1 VTKIILEKYKMQD
14 FAQNLHLPLHDE
26 GNNTEY
32 KLALLGIGS
41 AKDRE
46 FKVNL
51 MEALLQ
57 LGVDIPVQEVRDID
71 RLLAYGITGIP
82 ALIFNGRVVVQ
93 KVVPSMDD
101 LRTILGLLFHARQ
114 ENWTIRNIVVPTD
127 FSATAQNAYKYALHM
142 ARMLG
147 AKVRLVHVHP
157 KNVDTAGTILLDGA
171 PEELHYKQE
180 LLESWSITG
189 SSQVGVQGS
198 KKMEVVPEM
207 IKGLVIEELRT
218 ISRRRDTD
226 LIVMGATGE
235 NKLLGRFL
243 GGISSEVA
251 RKAHCP
257 VLLVP
262 RNTDFVPFRKI
273 LYGCNYLARE
283 GAMVARA
290 LQVAKAYRSELHLVH
305 VVSSKEDKPF
315 VQHLP
320 IGGLDAAPPVFLS
333 HVVHPDVLQGLSIC
347 ADEHD
352 ADLLA
357 MGTVHRPFFEDTF
370 RRNLTREMA
379 FQAHVPL
386 LIFHAED

>member
-1 VTKIILEKYKMQD
+1 MH
-14 FAQNLHLPLHDE
+14 NE
-26 GNNTEY
+26 GNHTEY

-46 FKVNL
+46 FKANL
-51 MEALLQ
+51 MEALRE
-57 LGVDIPVQEVRDID
+57 LGMDIPVQEIRDID

-82 ALIFNGRVVVQ
+82 ALIFNGQVVVQ
-93 KVVPSMDD
+93 KVVPGTDD

-114 ENWTIRNIVVPTD
+114 EKWKIRNIVVPTD
-127 FSATAQNAYKYALHM
+127 FSVTAQNAYQYALSM

-147 AKVRLVHVHP
+147 AKVQLVHVHP
-157 KNVDTAGTILLDGA
+157 KNVDMGGTILLDGA

-189 SSQVGVQGS
+189 SQVAVQGS
-198 KKMEVVPEM
+198 KKTEVIPEM
-207 IKGLVIEELRT
+207 IKGFVIEELRS

-235 NKLLGRFL
+235 SKLLGRFL

-262 RNTDFVPFRKI
+262 KNTDFIPFRKI

-290 LQVAKAYRSELHLVH
+290 LQVAKAYQSELHLVH
-305 VVSSKEDKPF
+305 VVSGKEDKPF
-315 VQHLP
+315 VQNLP
-320 IGGLDAAPPVFLS
+320 IGGLDGAPPVFLS
-333 HVVHPDVLQGLSIC
+333 HIVHSDVLQGLSVC
-347 ADEHD
+347 AHEKD

-370 RRNLTREMA
+370 RHNLTREMA
-379 FQAHVPL
+379 FQAPAPL

>member
-1 VTKIILEKYKMQD
+1 M
-14 FAQNLHLPLHDE
+14 
-26 GNNTEY
+26 
-32 KLALLGIGS
+32 LGIGS

-46 FKVNL
+46 FKANL
-51 MEALLQ
+51 MEALRE
-57 LGVDIPVQEVRDID
+57 LGMDIPVQEIRDID

-82 ALIFNGRVVVQ
+82 ALILNEQVVVQ
-93 KVVPSMDD
+93 KVVPSVND

-114 ENWTIRNIVVPTD
+114 EKWTIRNIVVPTD
-127 FSATAQNAYKYALHM
+127 FSETAQNAYQYALSM
-142 ARMLG
+142 ARVLG

-157 KNVDTAGTILLDGA
+157 KNVDIGGTILLDGA

-189 SSQVGVQGS
+189 SQVAVQGS
-198 KKMEVVPEM
+198 KKTEVIPEM
-207 IKGLVIEELRT
+207 IKGFVIEELRS

-235 NKLLGRFL
+235 SKLLGRFL

-262 RNTDFVPFRKI
+262 KNTDFVPFRKI
-273 LYGCNYLARE
+273 LYGCNFLARE

-290 LQVAKAYRSELHLVH
+290 LQVAKAYQSELHLVH
-305 VVSSKEDKPF
+305 VVSGKEDKPF
-315 VQHLP
+315 VQNLP
-320 IGGLDAAPPVFLS
+320 VGGLDGAPPVFLS
-333 HVVHPDVLQGLSIC
+333 HVVHPDVLQGLSAC
-347 ADEHD
+347 AHEKD

-370 RRNLTREMA
+370 RHNLTREMA
-379 FQAHVPL
+379 FQAQVPL

>member
-1 VTKIILEKYKMQD
+1 MRD
-14 FAQNLHLPLHDE
+14 FVQNLQQPLHDE
-26 GNNTEY
+26 GNHTEY

-46 FKVNL
+46 LKANL
-51 MEALLQ
+51 MEALRQ
-57 LGVDIPVQEVRDID
+57 LGMDIPVQEIRDID

-93 KVVPSMDD
+93 KVVPSVDD
-101 LRTILGLLFHARQ
+101 LRTILSLLFHARQ
-114 ENWTIRNIVVPTD
+114 EDWKIRNIVVPTD
-127 FSATAQNAYKYALHM
+127 FSATAQNAYKYALSM
-142 ARMLG
+142 ARVLG

-157 KNVDTAGTILLDGA
+157 KNVDMGGTILLDGA

-189 SSQVGVQGS
+189 SQVEVQGS
-198 KKMEVVPEM
+198 KKTEVVPEM
-207 IKGLVIEELRT
+207 IKGFVIEELRT

-226 LIVMGATGE
+226 LIVMGTTGE
-235 NKLLGRFL
+235 SKLLGRFL

-251 RKAHCP
+251 RKAHRP
-257 VLLVP
+257 VLLIP
-262 RNTDFVPFRKI
+262 RNTDFTPFGKI

-290 LQVAKAYRSELHLVH
+290 LQLAKLCQSELHLVH
-305 VVSSKEDKPF
+305 VVSGKEDQPF
-315 VQHLP
+315 VKNLP
-320 IGGLDAAPPVFLS
+320 IGGLDGAPPVFLS
-333 HVVHPDVLQGLSIC
+333 HVANPDVLQGLAAF
-347 ADEHD
+347 ADEQD
-352 ADLLA
+352 MDLLA

-370 RRNLTREMA
+370 RHNLTREMA
-379 FQAHVPL
+379 FQAQVPL